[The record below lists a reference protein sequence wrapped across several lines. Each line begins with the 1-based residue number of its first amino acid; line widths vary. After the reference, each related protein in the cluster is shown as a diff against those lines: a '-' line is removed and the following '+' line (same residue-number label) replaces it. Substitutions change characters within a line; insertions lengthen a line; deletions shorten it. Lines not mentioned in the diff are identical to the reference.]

1 MKLKCDSEALR
12 NFVERVDEVLS
23 KVHTTDYRG
32 NPPQPG
38 EVNFD
43 DARRRLQSIAL
54 VCGDSELNI
63 LDSEYLCNMLIFD
76 ELASRQNKIDE
87 AQAKVKH

>member
-23 KVHTTDYRG
+23 KVHTTDHRG
-32 NPPQPG
+32 NTPQPG
-38 EVNFD
+38 DVNFD

-63 LDSEYLCNMLIFD
+63 FDSEYICNMLIFD

-87 AQAKVKH
+87 AEAKVKH